1 MDVDLVHG
9 LTMEVAAMSWDVAH
23 RYYEVLRQAESD
35 LDRTADGVLTWRAE
49 YADVFD
55 SPGRLLLAL
64 RSHWT
69 NMVRAQIEWSC
80 EDNWRRIVA
89 SRRLA
94 AEHPGLVRAVQRADE
109 AASSRTATVREAIVV
124 GAA

>member
-1 MDVDLVHG
+1 
-9 LTMEVAAMSWDVAH
+9 MSWRTAH
-23 RYYEVLRQAESD
+23 RFYEVLRQAESD
-35 LDRTADGVLTWRAE
+35 LDRTADGVLTWRVE
-49 YADVFD
+49 YADVFG
-55 SPGRLLLAL
+55 SPGQLLLAL

-69 NMVRAQIEWSC
+69 NMVRAQIEWSS

-94 AEHPGLVRAVQRADE
+94 AEHSGLVRAVQRADE
-109 AASSRTATVREAIVV
+109 AAASRTAPVREAIVV